1 MFLVHRAARRAQ
13 AAAGALVVHQGNKA
27 LLPTATG
34 GRKEY
39 MPSAQLAKRL
49 PSAWPRPVWHAPWKM
64 YRVVSGHL
72 GCAPAAC
79 FCDSCHSCPLNS
91 VPLTED
97 VYTGCS
103 TFILGCL

>member
-1 MFLVHRAARRAQ
+1 MRRAARRAQ

-27 LLPTATG
+27 LVPTATG
-34 GRKEY
+34 GKKEY

-49 PSAWPRPVWHAPWKM
+49 PSAWPRPMWHAPWKM

-79 FCDSCHSCPLNS
+79 SCNSCQYRTLSS
-91 VPLTED
+91 VPFTED
-97 VYTGCS
+97 VYVGS
-103 TFILGCL
+103 SIFILGCL